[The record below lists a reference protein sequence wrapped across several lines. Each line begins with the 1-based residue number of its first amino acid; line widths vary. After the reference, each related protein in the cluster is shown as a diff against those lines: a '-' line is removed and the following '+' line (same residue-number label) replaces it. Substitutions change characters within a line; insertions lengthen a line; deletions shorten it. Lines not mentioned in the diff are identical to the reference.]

1 MLTLHGRRIL
11 LCVSGSIAAYKAA
24 ELASRLTQAGSVID
38 VVMTES
44 ASRFVGALT
53 FSSLTGRP
61 AYQDMF
67 DQASDC
73 PELHVE
79 LGRQAEVVVIAPA
92 TATTIA
98 RLAHGM
104 ADDLA
109 SLAALASRSPLVV
122 APAMD
127 SLMWESPAT
136 RANIAILSGQGA
148 IIVGPCEGRL
158 ASGHIGL
165 GRLADTEAIL
175 GATRL
180 ALGRHGDLE
189 GRKLVV
195 SAGGTK
201 EPIDP
206 VRYVGNYSSGKM
218 GHALAEAARDRGAE
232 VVLVTASSLG
242 KPYGVKTVRVV
253 RAEEMRR
260 AVVGECHGADA
271 VLMAAAVADYRPAV
285 EVQEK
290 MKRAQEER
298 LVLELER
305 TPDVLGDVGKVRSL
319 IKVGFAAE
327 SQDLLTNAQ
336 EKLRTKRLDLL
347 AANDVTEKG
356 AGFGSDTNR
365 ILLLDSGGGQEELP
379 MLSKYDAAQRIL
391 DRVVSL
397 LRK

>member
-1 MLTLHGRRIL
+1 MLTLHDRRIL

-24 ELASRLTQAGSVID
+24 ELASHLAQAGAVID

-44 ASRFVGALT
+44 ASRFVSALT
-53 FSSLTGRP
+53 FSSLTGRS

-67 DQASDC
+67 DPPSDC

-109 SLAALASRSPLVV
+109 SLAALASQSPLVV

-127 SLMWESPAT
+127 NLMWKSPAT
-136 RANIAILSGQGA
+136 QANIAVLSGQGA
-148 IIVGPCEGRL
+148 TIVGPCKGRL

-175 GATRL
+175 GAIGS

-232 VVLVTASSLG
+232 VVLITASSLG
-242 KPYGVKTVRVV
+242 EPYGVRTVRVV

-260 AVVGECHGADA
+260 AIVGECQGADA
-271 VLMAAAVADYRPAV
+271 ILMAAAVADYRPAS
-285 EVQEK
+285 EAQEK

-298 LVLELER
+298 LILELER
-305 TPDVLGDVGKVRSL
+305 TPDVLEEVGRVGNL

-327 SQDLLTNAQ
+327 SHDLLANAQ
-336 EKLRTKRLDLL
+336 EKMRIKRLDLL

-391 DRVVSL
+391 DRVVNL